1 MQVPLGRK
9 IAYHEE
15 NPFDNVIIDI
25 AEWLNTHIFRPL
37 NYTPNM
43 ITTMSLIM
51 GLASALLFHY
61 QYYLSSII
69 LFITAYIL
77 DCADG
82 NFARTYNMETSFGD
96 YYDHVSDI
104 SKIIALIGVIIL
116 HPLPHSIKVVFLTG
130 LIIFSALSMFHL
142 GCQESIYNS
151 DSPHKYDSLSAL
163 KQLCGSSKEEGKKYI
178 HHSRYVG
185 VGTFMLYCCLVIF
198 VTMLLK
204 KTKW

>member
-1 MQVPLGRK
+1 MQAHLGRK
-9 IAYHEE
+9 ITHPEE
-15 NPFDNVIIDI
+15 NPFDNVVIDI
-25 AEWLNTHIFRPL
+25 AEWLNTYIFRPL

-82 NFARTYNMETSFGD
+82 NYARTYNMETSFGD
-96 YYDHVSDI
+96 YYDHISDV
-104 SKIIALIGVIIL
+104 SKIIALVVVIIAHKIPQWL
-116 HPLPHSIKVVFLTG
+116 KVMFIIG
-130 LIIFSALSMFHL
+130 LVMFAMLSMFHL
-142 GCQESIYNS
+142 GCQETIYNPDGS
-151 DSPHKYDSLSAL
+151 HKYDSLSSL
-163 KQLCGSSKEEGKKYI
+163 KQLCGSSTEQGKKYI
-178 HHSRYVG
+178 IYSRYVG
-185 VGTFMLYCCLVIF
+185 VGTLMLYCCLVIF

-204 KTKW
+204 NT